1 MKRNVL
7 IYIVDI
13 FLLIFSLVVV
23 VSGVIKFPGLLT
35 LLKIDPFSLPQ
46 SEITFLHDWIG
57 IALTALTLVHIF
69 LNWKWIL
76 AMSKKL
82 LNRKI
87 IQLIFIGILSIA
99 GFVVIIRN
107 ISRNR
112 KENPIS
118 SEQISK
124 PTNKIERADLNSLE
138 DTQAIE
144 MNKILIDGIG
154 TFDFNPKDIIT
165 IRDDV
170 FNEEY
175 FSVFDILIH
184 LDETGRINME
194 YEFSEELETHIIR
207 DINGLEDWWYV
218 AYYDGGWPEN
228 NVWRMDLFPYKD
240 RSSIQLKQIE
250 IDRIQAIYSTFAE
263 EVQRKK
269 SDNGRIII
277 PKVIIRGK
285 SSVQIFE
292 NVDVASHN
300 LRDDFY
306 QEGTITAIDAILS
319 LSDSGLISHRL
330 NWYESIGSAGI
341 VKNYFVDEI
350 NGDASYSR
358 CGFVYEVGGDLF
370 SGFRGNHI
378 HIPSD
383 IRVLQT
389 TPEYVEYFWICI

>member
-1 MKRNVL
+1 MRRNVL
-7 IYIVDI
+7 LYIVDV
-13 FLLIFSLVVV
+13 FLFIFSLIVV

-35 LLKIDPFSLPQ
+35 LLKIDPFYIPQ

-57 IALTALTLVHIF
+57 IALTALTIVHIF

-82 LNRKI
+82 ISKKI
-87 IQLIFIGILSIA
+87 IQFILIGIFSIA
-99 GFVVIIRN
+99 GIAVIIRN
-107 ISRNR
+107 ISHNLN
-112 KENPIS
+112 ENPIS
-118 SEQISK
+118 SDQISE
-124 PTNKIERADLNSLE
+124 PTNEIERADVNNLK

-144 MNKILIDGIG
+144 MNKIQIDGIG
-154 TFDFNPKDIIT
+154 VFEFDPKDISA

-170 FNEEY
+170 FNEGY
-175 FSVFDILIH
+175 FSVFDVLVY
-184 LDETGRINME
+184 LDETGQINMV
-194 YEFSEELETHIIR
+194 YEFSEEFETHIIR

-240 RSSIQLKQIE
+240 RSSLQLKQIE
-250 IDRIQAIYSTFAE
+250 IDRIQAIYSVFAE
-263 EVQRKK
+263 EVQRKEK
-269 SDNGRIII
+269 DNGRIII

-285 SSVQIFE
+285 SSAQIFE

-300 LRDDFY
+300 LRSDFY
-306 QEGTITAIDAILS
+306 QEGTITAIDVILS
-319 LSDSGLISHRL
+319 LSDSGLISHQL

-358 CGFVYEVGGDLF
+358 CGFVYEIGEDLF

-383 IRVLQT
+383 IRVFKLHQHM
-389 TPEYVEYFWICI
+389 

>member
-1 MKRNVL
+1 VL
-7 IYIVDI
+7 LYIVDV
-13 FLLIFSLVVV
+13 FLFIFSLIVV

-57 IALTALTLVHIF
+57 IALTALTFVHIF

-107 ISRNR
+107 ISLNQ

-118 SEQISK
+118 SELISK
-124 PTNKIERADLNSLE
+124 PTNEIERADLNSLE

-144 MNKILIDGIG
+144 MNKILIDGLG
-154 TFDFNPKDIIT
+154 TFDFDPKDVIA

-170 FNEEY
+170 FNEGY

-184 LDETGRINME
+184 LDEKGRINMK

-207 DINGLEDWWYV
+207 DINGLEGWWYV
-218 AYYDGGWPEN
+218 AFYDGGWPEN

-240 RSSIQLKQIE
+240 RSSIQIKQIE

-269 SDNGRIII
+269 LDNDRIII

-285 SSVQIFE
+285 SSAQIFE

-319 LSDSGLISHRL
+319 LSDNGLISHRL

-350 NGDASYSR
+350 NGDSSYSR

-370 SGFRGNHI
+370 AGFRGNHI